1 LTLTSFSKITKTEFR
16 CNALVAAVL
25 AWACFA
31 LTTVAWAESPSL
43 VNIGVGTKGKTVVMN
58 ARLVDGF
65 TKSIQEAIESG
76 VTMTFTYQIELRKE
90 NILLNDSL
98 ISSNTVQHT
107 AKYDSL
113 KKVYRFSA
121 FGKGVKRKITT
132 RNRENYQ
139 KLMLTLKNI
148 PIASIRRLD
157 PNEKY
162 YIRVKADLETDRLWF
177 PFNYLFFF
185 LPFNDFNASWAESS
199 PLSIDP
205 HITLVGEEFDNDTQR
220 QSRKESKGVNSVIRS
235 FNK

>member
-1 LTLTSFSKITKTEFR
+1 
-16 CNALVAAVL
+16 
-25 AWACFA
+25 
-31 LTTVAWAESPSL
+31 
-43 VNIGVGTKGKTVVMN
+43 MN

>member
-1 LTLTSFSKITKTEFR
+1 MTLTSFSKITKTEFR
-16 CNALVAAVL
+16 YNALVAAVL

-43 VNIGVGTKGKTVVMN
+43 VNIGVGTKGKTVVMH

-65 TKSIQEAIESG
+65 TDSIQEAIESG
-76 VTMTFTYQIELRKE
+76 VAMTFTYQIELRQE
-90 NILLNDSL
+90 SAVLRDSL
-98 ISSNTVQHT
+98 VSSNTVQHT
-107 AKYDSL
+107 IKYDSL
-113 KKVYRFSA
+113 KKVYRFSE
-121 FGKGVKRKITT
+121 FGKGVKRKIIT
-132 RNRENYQ
+132 RNKENYQ
-139 KLMLTLKNI
+139 KRMLTLENI

-157 PNEKY
+157 PSERY
-162 YIRVKADLETDRLWF
+162 YIRVKADIETDRLWF

-205 HITLVGEEFDNDTQR
+205 DITLAGEKFNGDTQR
-220 QSRKESKGVNSVIRS
+220 QSKNASRSVNSVVRS